1 MRQGKQISTKQR
13 GLRMIAYML
22 MGAVVGGFVGYFAML
37 YHLDGLPSFMSLDHL
52 VLFTRVFNFIAFVIA
67 IYLGIKAN
75 QLHTSYK
82 HLTDEEDDLVDDLY
96 GKMYRNL
103 EYATISFNVA
113 VSLTLL
119 NLGLGTRIDFS
130 SSAISMTWSFI
141 DLLLLVLLF
150 ISQPLILKLTQK
162 IRQYRLSALAT
173 VKEMKDFANSMDEGE
188 KQANYEMSFQIVFS
202 LNQIILPSLYIFLFV
217 LSFILHRSQ
226 IVGYIIVAFLHIYIN
241 VMQVQMVRRYFK

>member
-1 MRQGKQISTKQR
+1 MKQGKQISTKQG

-52 VLFTRVFNFIAFVIA
+52 VLFTRMFNFIAFTIA

-82 HLTDEEDDLVDDLY
+82 HLTDEEDDLVDGLY
-96 GKMYRNL
+96 RKMHRNL
-103 EYATISFNVA
+103 EYTTILFNVA
-113 VSLTLL
+113 ASLTLL

-130 SSAISMTWSFI
+130 SSALFMTWSLI

-150 ISQPLILKLTQK
+150 ISQSFLLKLIQK
-162 IRQYRLSALAT
+162 IRQYKLSALAT
-173 VKEMKDFANSMDEGE
+173 VKEMKEFVNAIDEGE
-188 KQANYEMSFQIVFS
+188 KQANYETSFQVVFS

-217 LSFILHRSQ
+217 LSFILHRPQ

>member
-52 VLFTRVFNFIAFVIA
+52 VLVTRVFNFIAFVIA
-67 IYLGIKAN
+67 IYLGMKAN

-130 SSAISMTWSFI
+130 SSAISMT
-141 DLLLLVLLF
+141 
-150 ISQPLILKLTQK
+150 
-162 IRQYRLSALAT
+162 
-173 VKEMKDFANSMDEGE
+173 
-188 KQANYEMSFQIVFS
+188 
-202 LNQIILPSLYIFLFV
+202 
-217 LSFILHRSQ
+217 
-226 IVGYIIVAFLHIYIN
+226 
-241 VMQVQMVRRYFK
+241 